1 MSKDALQQAREN
13 VAARYAQGYH
23 QRAILSGQWDAGSLV
38 RDEIAKVEGR
48 EDA

>member
-1 MSKDALQQAREN
+1 MTPTTLQQAREN
-13 VAARYAQGYH
+13 VAARYAQPYH

-48 EDA
+48 KA

>member
-1 MSKDALQQAREN
+1 MSKDTLQQAREN

-23 QRAILSGQWDAGSLV
+23 VRAILSGQWDAGSLV

-48 EDA
+48 K

>member
-1 MSKDALQQAREN
+1 MTPTTLQQAREN

-23 QRAILSGQWDAGSLV
+23 QRAIRSGAWDAGSLV

-48 EDA
+48 K